1 MSRMIG
7 TVSRGVRA
15 PIIRQG
21 DDIVKIVTD
30 SVLEASEDAGFKF
43 YDRDIVAMT
52 EAVVARAQG
61 NYATVEDIATDIK
74 AKFGGGTVGVIFPIL
89 SRNHIDRLS
98 AACPV
103 QYVLGEAEFCDLT
116 FEVRSGVLIPR
127 PETEELVA
135 RVVADS
141 RAGVRIL
148 DVGTGSGTIAVSL
161 AKMVEGA
168 EVVAVD
174 ISDIALEIAARNAE
188 RNGVKVEFVKAD
200 ALADMSHLGQF
211 DIIVSNPPYIPQS
224 DLATMNRNVVD
235 FEPHTALFVAD
246 DDALC
251 FYRSIAQNGL
261 TMLRTGGRLY
271 FEIYEQF
278 GSQIADMLR
287 QMGYSDVVVAKD
299 IFDKERMVW
308 SRR

>member
-1 MSRMIG
+1 M
-7 TVSRGVRA
+7 TVREA
-15 PIIRQG
+15 IRTIEQAVQTIYDEREATAIARQVVCNRCG
-21 DDIVKIVTD
+21 YSFSELVVHYDDECQIDDFQTI
-30 SVLEASEDAGFKF
+30 
-43 YDRDIVAMT
+43 
-52 EAVVARAQG
+52 
-61 NYATVEDIATDIK
+61 
-74 AKFGGGTVGVIFPIL
+74 
-89 SRNHIDRLS
+89 IDRLS

-103 QYVLGEAEFCDLT
+103 QYVLGEAEFCNLT

-141 RAGVRIL
+141 RAAVRIL
-148 DVGTGSGTIAVSL
+148 DVGTGSGAIAVSL
-161 AKMVEGA
+161 VKMVEGA

-200 ALADMSHLGQF
+200 ALVDMSHLGQF